1 MFVLFVCIY
10 NTSYWIYKNR
20 YIIIYIGAYVL
31 LNSMLSISGCTVNLL
46 FSGRRRDNSN
56 IIYSIGIALLI

>member
-56 IIYSIGIALLI
+56 NNTV